1 MGVERREVHCL
12 MASLSVHDFERVGG
26 ASGRE
31 GLRRTRPREE
41 K

>member
-1 MGVERREVHCL
+1 MTEESREVHCL
-12 MASLSVHDFERVGG
+12 KAILSEHDFESVGG

-31 GLRRTRPREE
+31 GLRLTVPSSE